1 GGTAT
6 FNMSSVSFSALNFS
20 GGTLNGSANVDI
32 SPSGTLNWTNGIMS
46 GAGVTTVPAG
56 ASFTIGGSQP
66 RLERV
71 LNNGANAVLTSVS
84 SFFINGGTFNNQN
97 GAVFDIQANVG
108 IFDSVPGTFSNAGTF
123 RKSAGTG
130 TSTIS

>member
-1 GGTAT
+1 RLRRCRCDWRSDVC
-6 FNMSSVSFSALNFS
+6 SSHH
-20 GGTLNGSANVDI
+20 GSANVDI
-32 SPSGTLNWTNGIMS
+32 SASGALNWTNGIM
-46 GAGVTTVPAG
+46 GGGGVTTVAAG

-71 LNNGANAVLTSVS
+71 LNNGANAVLTSFS

-123 RKSAGTG
+123 RRSEEH
-130 TSTIS
+130 TSELH